1 MLFLVWIT
9 ITQLIMTLHYR
20 PFKRGVFGNHMQVK
34 QEADRRFAVFEFCRG
49 PDSNPAAKLLT
60 AIGQIMFNPDG
71 AGRPHLRLLHARFG
85 RSVVDWPLAL
95 LKELHIACV
104 RSFAR
109 LWRLLFHHFQ
119 QYPWLLV
126 PAFDPD
132 VDEEQRREC
141 AEAFIAIPKGS
152 KRLDPGCGRKL
163 RELVETVDDLFQDP
177 LRKFMTVLFQRVVVT
192 STFVERLF
200 KDLTC
205 WTNRHPQNLAAVAA
219 KHVNTVFG
227 SSVARWR
234 ASLPPATGGAR
245 IARPRSHPTWVN
257 TSKQGG

>member
-1 MLFLVWIT
+1 MLQFYGLPKKAMRRLLEGKADNSDDDAVLQHVDALVGAPADAIVHQRKLKAKQCDKILGLVQNAAAPMLFLVWIT

-20 PFKRGVFGNHMQVK
+20 LFKRGVFWNHMQAK

-49 PDSNPAAKLLT
+49 LDSNPAAKLLT

-95 LKELHIACV
+95 LKELHVACV

-119 QYPWLLV
+119 QYPWLLA

-141 AEAFIAIPKGS
+141 AEAFISKPKG
-152 KRLDPGCGRKL
+152 
-163 RELVETVDDLFQDP
+163 E
-177 LRKFMTVLFQRVVVT
+177 
-192 STFVERLF
+192 
-200 KDLTC
+200 
-205 WTNRHPQNLAAVAA
+205 
-219 KHVNTVFG
+219 
-227 SSVARWR
+227 
-234 ASLPPATGGAR
+234 
-245 IARPRSHPTWVN
+245 
-257 TSKQGG
+257 QG